1 MQEVAALFDSYINS
15 QLTFYIGWAIY
26 GLAVIGAA
34 FSRGAVTFNNQPV
47 GNPLVRML
55 MMAVLLP
62 LMAAILVIIGAVLV
76 VVGLFI
82 LTPFLT
88 LL

>member
-1 MQEVAALFDSYINS
+1 MQEVAALFDSYINN
-15 QLTFYIGWAIY
+15 QVTFYVSWGIY
-26 GLAVIGAA
+26 GLCVLGAA
-34 FSRGAVTFNNQPV
+34 FSRGAITFNNQPV

-55 MMAVLLP
+55 MMAALVPFMSAVL
-62 LMAAILVIIGAVLV
+62 IIVGAVLV

-88 LL
+88 LT